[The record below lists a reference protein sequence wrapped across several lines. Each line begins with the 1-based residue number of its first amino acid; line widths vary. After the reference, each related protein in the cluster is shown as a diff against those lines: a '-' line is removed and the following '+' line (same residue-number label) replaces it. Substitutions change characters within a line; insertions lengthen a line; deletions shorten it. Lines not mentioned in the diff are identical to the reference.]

1 MDAYVEM
8 SLHYWSSNFVVMG
21 LVDDEFKGVAEV
33 ADVAVEVEIVSPEL
47 LFCPLFLTCSY

>member
-21 LVDDEFKGVAEV
+21 LVDDEFKGVAKV